1 VANIGA
7 TSIPPARLSL
17 IEVLRFVTQFQ
28 IAKKHPL
35 RRTYHPLDVIEHLA
49 RFWQRRDLLWHMTVR
64 HLRGQ
69 YKQSV
74 LGYAWAFVN
83 PLSQMIILTFVF
95 STILRFESE
104 GVPYPL
110 FLLVG
115 LIPWIFFSNGVSSAT
130 ESVVGASG
138 LVTKVYFPREVL
150 PTAAVFT
157 KLVDLTF
164 GLLIIG
170 ALMVYYGEPPE
181 LTSWWLPV
189 LFAIH
194 TIFILGLSYP
204 LAALNLFFHDVRF
217 LVGVALT
224 LWFYLTPVIY
234 PVDKVPAKYQFLYD
248 LNPNSLFIN
257 AYRRVLLHG
266 DSPGLEKVAVG
277 LVIATVTFLIGY
289 YLFKR
294 MEPAFADRI

>member
-1 VANIGA
+1 M
-7 TSIPPARLSL
+7 THL
-17 IEVLRFVTQFQ
+17 Q

-35 RRTYHPLDVIEHLA
+35 KRTFASLNLIEYLA
-49 RFWQRRDLLWHMTVR
+49 GFWQRRDLLWHMTVR

-83 PLSQMIILTFVF
+83 PLSQMLILTFVF
-95 STILRFESE
+95 STILRFQSE
-104 GVPYPL
+104 DVPYPL
-110 FLLVG
+110 FLFVG
-115 LIPWIFFSNGVSSAT
+115 LIPWMFFSGAVGSAT
-130 ESVVGASG
+130 ESVVGAAG

-157 KLVDLTF
+157 KLVDLGF
-164 GLLIIG
+164 GLVILG

-181 LTSWWLPV
+181 LTSWWLPI

-217 LVGVALT
+217 LVGVVLT
-224 LWFYLTPVIY
+224 LWFYLTPVLY
-234 PVDKVPAKYQFLYD
+234 PVDLVPERYQLVYD

-266 DSPGLEKVAVG
+266 ESPGLEKVMLGLAIAV
-277 LVIATVTFLIGY
+277 ATFLIGY

-294 MEPAFADRI
+294 MEPTFADRI